1 MAGLLL
7 FLLFSGFHQVG
18 YIPRGRESAGRM
30 LLGDTDRN
38 GLLEIIF
45 VSREDFYYKVLWFYE
60 QEGATL
66 FDFAVSDSMIIHND
80 TLDLYLW
87 EVGDFDLDG
96 LYDLAFYYG
105 RWPGPTNGIAVYE
118 SPDSFSYPTQEVWRD
133 TVGPPLVLPICV
145 YDIDQDGLPDIV
157 KDRATPHGY
166 LGIYESIGDNQY
178 DLIFADNPDTSG
190 YDAPASTIAFG
201 DFDLDGKIE
210 FVMGGMSAGALGAT
224 YWIYESPADNTYERI
239 IQGYVSTKNIKDCFS
254 VPDAD
259 GDGKMEFVVKGFVV
273 PTARIHAFIFEATGD
288 NTYEIIKSFDLFG
301 GHNSYYGGYSEAGDV
316 DGDGIPE
323 IVLEACQSVFII
335 KSAGNDSFYVWDT
348 LPGNDGGSS
357 IAIYDIDGNGL
368 AEIIISGN
376 NQTRIYEYVV
386 GITEATEKVI
396 QGSGLTIYP
405 NPFYDKTMIRSMIP
419 DAGFV
424 IESISLKIYDISGR
438 VVKDLTNN
446 LAPHTLHHTSELL
459 WDGKDE
465 NRRQLPNGVY
475 FVRLESPSQRIT
487 EKVVK
492 LK

>member
-133 TVGPPLVLPICV
+133 TIGFPLVIPICV
-145 YDIDQDGLPDIV
+145 YDIDSDGIPEIV
-157 KDRATPHGY
+157 NGNGNEATDFN
-166 LGIYESIGDNQY
+166 IFESTGDNSY
-178 DLIFADNPDTSG
+178 ELIYTG
-190 YDAPASTIAFG
+190 YPPFSCASTFAFG
-201 DFDLDGKIE
+201 DFDSDNANE
-210 FVMGGMSAGALGAT
+210 FVFGGLSGWYAV
-224 YWIYESPADNTYERI
+224 YECNGNNSYVEIFTQLLPTRNI
-239 IQGYVSTKNIKDCFS
+239 IDCFS

-259 GDGKMEFVVKGFVV
+259 GDSKLEFVVKGYWWGSQIN
-273 PTARIHAFIFEATGD
+273 AYIFEATGD
-288 NTYEIIKSFDLFG
+288 NTYEIIKTFDFPCAPY
-301 GHNSYYGGYSEAGDV
+301 SGGYSAAGDV
-316 DGDGIPE
+316 DGDEIPE
-323 IVLEACQSVFII
+323 IVLEACQNIYII
-335 KSAGNDSFYVWDT
+335 KSAGNDSFYVWET

-368 AEIIISGN
+368 AEIVISGN
-376 NQTRIYEYVV
+376 DQTRIYEYQV
-386 GITEATEKVI
+386 GIAEAG
-396 QGSGLTIYP
+396 GSVVLQTRFEIFP
-405 NPFYDKTMIRSMIP
+405 NPFRHAVQIRCSMQNAKFSIYDATGRLVKSLCHESGIVNR
-419 DAGFV
+419 
-424 IESISLKIYDISGR
+424 ESIFLWHGDDEQGKA
-438 VVKDLTNN
+438 V
-446 LAPHTLHHTSELL
+446 AP
-459 WDGKDE
+459 
-465 NRRQLPNGVY
+465 GVY
-475 FVRLESPSQRIT
+475 FVRLESPGEGIA
-487 EKVVK
+487 KKIVK
-492 LK
+492 LQ